1 MPNVE
6 NMYGGEGEE
15 DMQNK
20 TLFIKMMIGLCDKCV
35 LFINAVQKIII
46 CLSNMSIE
54 QYIKATTSF
63 VQWKHIVSF
72 QTEMESIIEKLKNE
86 NISLKFDLSTLHD
99 HIKHIMELDNKI
111 EKLFVEKTPE
121 EVREEKAS

>member
-1 MPNVE
+1 
-6 NMYGGEGEE
+6 
-15 DMQNK
+15 
-20 TLFIKMMIGLCDKCV
+20 
-35 LFINAVQKIII
+35 
-46 CLSNMSIE
+46 
-54 QYIKATTSF
+54 
-63 VQWKHIVSF
+63 
-72 QTEMESIIEKLKNE
+72 MESIIEKLKNE